1 MAEEEVNGSGV
12 PGDPPDEGTETA
24 QPPVPEPPPPF
35 DDEAEGPGGMAA
47 FVGPTIN
54 AIVAPAKCW
63 EALDA
68 KPKLSIWMFVW
79 VALIST
85 GLAIWN
91 LPITRQATIAM
102 MTYQQR
108 AQGQEMGPEDLD
120 RMTSIM
126 GTTMSLM
133 AYIGTS
139 VFILVMILFLALLMW
154 LGASVLGGSG
164 KFSRSFG
171 LAAAGAVIHPV
182 MYSIYASII
191 IHMNPPE
198 IRRPQDMIMMTP
210 TVGLDLIF
218 GNPDMPIWL
227 TTLLTRIDLF
237 NLWWVVLIAGGA
249 QVLLRLKKGPA
260 ITMAVGIWALTTVIA
275 MLMAMLQGLSG
286 G

>member
-1 MAEEEVNGSGV
+1 MAEEEINGSGV
-12 PGDPPDEGTETA
+12 PGDSPTEGTEAA
-24 QPPVPEPPPPF
+24 QPAAPAPPPSF
-35 DDEAEGPGGMAA
+35 DDEPEGPSGIGA
-47 FVGPTIN
+47 FLGPTIN
-54 AIVAPAKCW
+54 AVVAPAKCW

-68 KPKLSIWMFVW
+68 KPKLAIWIYVW
-79 VALIST
+79 VALVST
-85 GLAIWN
+85 ALAIWN

-120 RMTSIM
+120 RLTSIM
-126 GTTMSLM
+126 GTTMSLV

-139 VFILVMILFLALLMW
+139 VLILVMILFLALLMW

-210 TVGLDLIF
+210 TVGLDLLF
-218 GNPDMPIWL
+218 GNADMPIWL
-227 TTLLTRIDLF
+227 MTLLTKIDLF
-237 NLWWVVLIAGGA
+237 NLWWVVLVAGGA

-260 ITMAVGIWALTTVIA
+260 VTMAVGIWVLTTVISI
-275 MLMAMLQGLSG
+275 LMAMVQALSSG
-286 G
+286 